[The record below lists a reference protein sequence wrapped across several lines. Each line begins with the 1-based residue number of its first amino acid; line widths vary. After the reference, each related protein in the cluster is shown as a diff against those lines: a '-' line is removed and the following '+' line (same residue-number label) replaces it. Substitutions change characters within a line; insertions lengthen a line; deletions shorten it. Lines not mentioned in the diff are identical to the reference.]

1 MLFQFVCV
9 VAVLVTGLSPV
20 RFIERWRPVVDKVVA
35 EYPEI
40 EPGIV
45 LSIIAQESSGR
56 PCVISTDGSG
66 SVGLM
71 QISPKPW
78 RGTVTDT
85 ANTIS
90 ELCDPETNIRMGTKM
105 LVQILSQ
112 AGGDMRTALA
122 AYNCG
127 WKVLT
132 QDCGSH
138 GGYNYADRILEHWLP
153 QFTVQ
158 TCTERDMERI
168 SDEDFGEDSRSN
180 FGGADPATRWDSV
193 QRFSISRWRLSI
205 RRIW

>member
-1 MLFQFVCV
+1 MFVQFAC
-9 VAVLVTGLSPV
+9 VAVVLTTGLSPV
-20 RFIERWRPVVDKVVA
+20 RYIERWRPIVEKVVA
-35 EYPEI
+35 EYPEL
-40 EPGIV
+40 EPEIV

-56 PCVISTDGSG
+56 PAVISTDGYG
-66 SVGLM
+66 SIGLM

-78 RGTVTDT
+78 RGTVT
-85 ANTIS
+85 
-90 ELCDPETNIRMGTKM
+90 ELSDPETNIRMGTAM

-132 QDCGSH
+132 TSCGSH

-158 TCTERDMERI
+158 TCTERDLERF
-168 SDEDFGEDSRSN
+168 SNEKFGEVFGN
-180 FGGADPATRWDSV
+180 HFGGSNRLRVWDVVYWSS
-193 QRFSISRWRLSI
+193 FSRIGRLPI
-205 RRIW
+205 H